1 MLDRHNS
8 GHRYDV
14 LLGTHAGERDNDGWM
29 VSYLDIMTL
38 LVALFVLLLT
48 VSGQASGLGGLLRPE
63 TPRSSVEPATSVA
76 PALTDA
82 AVQAAIDTATVSIAP
97 PPLVS
102 ETAVAAAVRITEI
115 PELAPQA
122 RAAAI
127 AVAAKPMIS
136 EAAIDAVLA
145 VAKPMINETAIDAA
159 LAVAKPL
166 IDPQAV
172 AAATAIDKAVQEAD
186 ALPTIEGVE
195 VSRIKQG
202 ITLRIQDHLLFDSAD
217 ATLTDEGRDVIQR
230 LVAMLDELEGTI
242 SVEGHSD
249 SRSINTPRFPSNW
262 ELSSMRATSILR
274 YLSEAG
280 IDASRMRAIGY
291 ADTQPIASNDT
302 VAGRA
307 ANRRVEVIIHET
319 R

>member
-1 MLDRHNS
+1 MLDRHAP
-8 GHRYDV
+8 GHRHDV
-14 LLGTHAGERDNDGWM
+14 LLAIHPQDRDSDGWM

-48 VSGQASGLGGLLRPE
+48 VSGQASGLGELLRPAAPE
-63 TPRSSVEPATSVA
+63 SSVEPVTHAP
-76 PALTDA
+76 PALLTDE
-82 AVQAAIDTATVSIAP
+82 AVQAALDMVRVATNP
-97 PPLVS
+97 PTVVS
-102 ETAVAAAVRITEI
+102 ETAIAAAARVIET
-115 PELAPQA
+115 PSLSSQA

-127 AVAAKPMIS
+127 AVATKPTIS
-136 EAAIDAVLA
+136 
-145 VAKPMINETAIDAA
+145 ETAIDAA

-166 IDPQAV
+166 IDPQAI
-172 AAATAIDKAVQEAD
+172 AAAIAIDKAVQEAN

-217 ATLTDEGRDVIQR
+217 ATLTDEGREVIQR
-230 LVAMLDELEGTI
+230 LVAMLSELEGTI

>member
-1 MLDRHNS
+1 MLDRRAS
-8 GHRYDV
+8 EHRNDA
-14 LLGTHAGERDNDGWM
+14 LLGIHPEDRDSEGWM

-48 VSGQASGLGGLLRPE
+48 ISGQASPLSGLLSPE
-63 TPRSSVEPATSVA
+63 APEGSTEPAVAMSPALSDDAVQIAIDMATGSAIQPALINETAITAAVSVA
-76 PALTDA
+76 KLPVIT
-82 AVQAAIDTATVSIAP
+82 
-97 PPLVS
+97 S
-102 ETAVAAAVRITEI
+102 EAK
-115 PELAPQA
+115 
-122 RAAAI
+122 AAAI
-127 AVAAKPMIS
+127 AVAKKPMIS
-136 EAAIDAVLA
+136 EAAIDAAVA
-145 VAKPMINETAIDAA
+145 VAKPI
-159 LAVAKPL
+159 
-166 IDPQAV
+166 IDPQAI
-172 AAATAIDKAVQEAD
+172 AAAIAVDKAVQEAN

-217 ATLTDEGRDVIQR
+217 ATLTKEGREVIQR
-230 LVAMLDELEGTI
+230 LVTMLNELEGTI

-302 VAGRA
+302 MAGRA

>member
-1 MLDRHNS
+1 MLDRHAP
-8 GHRYDV
+8 GHRHDV
-14 LLGTHAGERDNDGWM
+14 LLTAPPGERDSEGWM

-63 TPRSSVEPATSVA
+63 APKSSAEPAASVS
-76 PALTDA
+76 PSLIDE
-82 AVQAAIDTATVSIAP
+82 AVQAAIDTATVLVAP
-97 PPLVS
+97 QPIVS
-102 ETAVAAAVRITEI
+102 ETAVAAAVRVAEM
-115 PELAPQA
+115 PELTPQA

-136 EAAIDAVLA
+136 EV
-145 VAKPMINETAIDAA
+145 AIDAA
-159 LAVAKPL
+159 VAVAKPL

-172 AAATAIDKAVQEAD
+172 AAAIAIDAAVQEAN

-217 ATLTDEGRDVIQR
+217 ATLTDEGREVVQR
-230 LVAMLDELEGTI
+230 LVAMLNELEGTI

-280 IDASRMRAIGY
+280 IEASRMRAIGY

>member
-1 MLDRHNS
+1 MLDRHAS
-8 GHRYDV
+8 GHRHDA
-14 LLGTHAGERDNDGWM
+14 LLANHPEERDSDGWM

-48 VSGQASGLGGLLRPE
+48 VSGQANGLVDLLRPTANENVTE
-63 TPRSSVEPATSVA
+63 TAASVPPA
-76 PALTDA
+76 PALADE
-82 AVQAAIDTATVSIAP
+82 AVQAAIDSVALAEA
-97 PPLVS
+97 PPLVND
-102 ETAVAAAVRITEI
+102 AAIAAAVNVVRVAEVTAE
-115 PELAPQA
+115 AQ
-122 RAAAI
+122 AAAI
-127 AVAAKPMIS
+127 AVVTPPTIS
-136 EAAIDAVLA
+136 ATAV
-145 VAKPMINETAIDAA
+145 DAA
-159 LAVAKPL
+159 LAVARPL
-166 IDPQAV
+166 VDPLAV
-172 AAATAIDKAVQEAD
+172 AAAVAIDQAVQEAN

-217 ATLTDEGRDVIQR
+217 STLTEEGRQVIQR
-230 LVAMLDELEGTI
+230 LVTMLNDLEGTI

-249 SRSINTPRFPSNW
+249 SRPINTPRFPSNW

-291 ADTQPIASNDT
+291 ADTQPIASNDS